1 MMKIKSYKPLWMVL
15 IVIASLLLLAVI
27 VGVLNGTV
35 GKGEWQIGIQS
46 YRYEADSPS
55 IGSGTVY
62 ANVTALDLDWIC
74 GDVEILI
81 SEDDRYVS
89 VTETSEEIFSESAE
103 LRWWVDS
110 DGKLTV
116 KSRRSGEYLASS
128 MPKKKL
134 TVRIPKDM
142 MMTVSALNVHAS
154 RGDVSMELT
163 EELGFSVAFE
173 TRGGQLL
180 SDLPLTEQNE
190 SYLHGDGNMQIHV
203 KTGKGSLTIR

>member
-1 MMKIKSYKPLWMVL
+1 MKIKSYKPLWIVL

-46 YRYEADSPS
+46 YRYESEDPNV
-55 IGSGTVY
+55 GSGTVY
-62 ANVTALDLDWIC
+62 ADVTALDLDWIC

-89 VTETSEEIFSESAE
+89 VTEASEETLAE
-103 LRWWVDS
+103 VAKLRWWVDS

-116 KSRRSGEYLASS
+116 KSRKSGEYLAPS

-134 TVRIPKDM
+134 TVRVPKDM
-142 MMTVSALNVHAS
+142 IAAVSSLNVNAS

-163 EELGFSVAFE
+163 EELGFSVLFE

-180 SDLPLTEQNE
+180 SNLPLTEQNGR
-190 SYLHGDGNMQIHV
+190 YVHGDGSVLIYI
-203 KTGKGSLTIR
+203 KTGKGSLTFR